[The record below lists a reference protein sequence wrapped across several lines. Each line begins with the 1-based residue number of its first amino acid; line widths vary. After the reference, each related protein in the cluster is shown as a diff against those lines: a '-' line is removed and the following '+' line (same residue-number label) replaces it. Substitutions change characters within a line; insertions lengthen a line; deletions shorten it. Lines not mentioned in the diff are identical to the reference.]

1 MNKTYLLTG
10 GNEGDR
16 YLNLQQA
23 RANIELICGQL
34 LLISSL
40 YETAAWGKTDQP
52 DFLNQVLLVNT
63 VLSPGS
69 LLDAI
74 FSIEEKGGRKRTVK
88 NAPRT
93 IDIDILFYNRLVLE
107 ESGLTIPH
115 PRIAE
120 RRFVLE
126 PLNEISP
133 EFVHPVFGKTIH
145 ELLLECNDE
154 LAVKKIG

>member
-16 YLNLQQA
+16 ILHMQQA
-23 RANIELICGQL
+23 RTNIELICGRILQ
-34 LLISSL
+34 ISSL
-40 YETAAWGKTDQP
+40 YETAPWGEKNQA
-52 DFLNQVLLVNT
+52 DFLNQVMLIET
-63 VLSPGS
+63 IQSPQS
-69 LLDAI
+69 LLQAI
-74 FSIEEKGGRKRTVK
+74 LSIEEKGGRKRTVK

-93 IDIDILFYNRLVLE
+93 IDIDILFYDSLILE
-107 ESGLTIPH
+107 EPGLTIPH

-126 PLNEISP
+126 PMNEISP
-133 EFVHPVFGKTIH
+133 DFRHPILGKTIQQ
-145 ELLLECNDE
+145 LLLECTDE

>member
-16 YLNLQQA
+16 YLHMQQA
-23 RANIELICGQL
+23 QANIELICGHIIQV
-34 LLISSL
+34 SSL
-40 YETAAWGKTDQP
+40 YETAPWGKSDQA
-52 DFLNQVLLVNT
+52 DFLNQVLMVETN
-63 VLSPGS
+63 LSPQV
-69 LLDAI
+69 LMKAI

-93 IDIDILFYNRLVLE
+93 IDIDILFYNQLILDE
-107 ESGLTIPH
+107 PGLYIPH
-115 PRIAE
+115 PRIAD

-133 EFVHPVFGKTIH
+133 GYIHPLLEKTIH
-145 ELLLECNDE
+145 QLLLECTDQ
-154 LAVKKIG
+154 LAVKKIT

>member
-16 YLNLQQA
+16 RLHMQQA
-23 RANIELICGQL
+23 RTNIELICGQV
-34 LLISSL
+34 IQVSSL
-40 YETAAWGKTDQP
+40 YETAPWGKTDQA
-52 DFLNQVLLVNT
+52 DFLNQVLLVET
-63 VLSPGS
+63 KLSPQA
-69 LLDAI
+69 LLQAI
-74 FSIEEKGGRKRTVK
+74 FSIEEKGGRKRTLK

-93 IDIDILFYNRLVLE
+93 IDIDILFYNHLVLE
-107 ESGLTIPH
+107 EPGLCIPH
-115 PRIAE
+115 PRIKD

-133 EFVHPVFGKTIH
+133 GLQHPVLGKTIH
-145 ELLLECNDE
+145 QLLLECKDE

>member
-40 YETAAWGKTDQP
+40 YETAAWGKTDQA

-63 VLSPGS
+63 VLSPRS

-74 FSIEEKGGRKRTVK
+74 FSIEEKGGRKRTIK

-93 IDIDILFYNRLVLE
+93 IDIDILFYNGLVLE

-115 PRIAE
+115 PRIAD

-133 EFVHPVFGKTIH
+133 QFVHPVFGKTIH
-145 ELLLECNDE
+145 ELLLECKDE